1 MVLHCKIKM
10 MTMTKR
16 LLHCDQR
23 TGEHINAYFT
33 SQLTVADKDFLNWTF
48 GIKTCSFSIA
58 MMGRPLVVSDFPPPS
73 MLSAIIM
80 GSGKYYGGYIGRY
93 MVGVYCLVFGI

>member
-1 MVLHCKIKM
+1 MGVRCKIKM

-48 GIKTCSFSIA
+48 GIKAFSIA
-58 MMGRPLVVSDFPPPS
+58 MIGRPLVVSDFPPPS
-73 MLSAIIM
+73 MLSAIT
-80 GSGKYYGGYIGRY
+80 GSGKFYGGYIGRY
-93 MVGVYCLVFGI
+93 MVGVNCLVFGI